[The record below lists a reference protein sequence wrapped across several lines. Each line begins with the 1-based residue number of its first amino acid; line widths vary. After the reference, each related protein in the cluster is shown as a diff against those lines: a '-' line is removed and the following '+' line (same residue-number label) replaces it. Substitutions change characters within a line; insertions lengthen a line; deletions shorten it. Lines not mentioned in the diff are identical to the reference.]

1 MMKGGENMENNLHFD
16 HAPFHHVYLKDRKTV
31 ELTGVK
37 KIDSFDSLEFLI
49 ETSLRFL
56 NIIGNELALARYDQE
71 KGEVGIKG
79 NIESMSYVSSKKKM
93 VQKEKM
99 LGKLLK

>member
-1 MMKGGENMENNLHFD
+1 MDNSVRFEHS
-16 HAPFHHVYLKDRKTV
+16 PFHHVYLKDRKTV

-37 KIDSFDSLEFLI
+37 KIESFDSIEFLI
-49 ETSLRFL
+49 ETSLGFL
-56 NIIGNELALARYDQE
+56 NIVGSDLGLIKYDQE

-79 NIESMSYVSSKKKM
+79 NIDSMSYVSNKKKVM
-93 VQKEKM
+93 QKEKM

>member
-1 MMKGGENMENNLHFD
+1 MDNNIRFE

-37 KIDSFDSLEFLI
+37 KIESFDSIEFLI
-49 ETSLRFL
+49 ETSLGFL
-56 NIIGNELALARYDQE
+56 NIIGSELGLIKNDQE

-79 NIESMSYVSSKKKM
+79 NIDSMSYITNKKKSM
-93 VQKEKM
+93 QKDKM